1 LRSRSSSNLLVGFIG
16 SAVILGGFFGCS
28 NSSDPDQQI
37 PQATS
42 FPTPA
47 ASPTES
53 ATPEPTESQTPSQT
67 PTEAATPEPTQAA
80 SSQALSALASLP
92 IKGRAPKTGYDR
104 DLFASDWD
112 YSFGCDT
119 RNKILRRDF
128 SEFAFRTGSSCIIE
142 TGVLQDPYTGTT
154 INFVRGVGT
163 SSEVQID
170 HVVAVSDAWQK
181 GAQQLSSDQRY
192 AFYND
197 PLNLLA
203 VSGSANSQ
211 KSDSDAASWLPANKA
226 FRCDFVAR
234 QIAVKLSYNLW
245 VTQAEYDSIYRVL
258 ETCPNQT
265 LPTS

>member
-1 LRSRSSSNLLVGFIG
+1 MRSRSSSNILVGFVG
-16 SAVILGGFFGCS
+16 SAIILGGFFGCS
-28 NSSDPDQQI
+28 NSSDPDQLR
-37 PQATS
+37 PQATDT
-42 FPTPA
+42 PTQSATPEPSESQPT
-47 ASPTES
+47 SPTES
-53 ATPEPTESQTPSQT
+53 ATPEPIQTV
-67 PTEAATPEPTQAA
+67 
-80 SSQALSALASLP
+80 SSQALTALVSIP

-128 SEFAFRTGSSCIIE
+128 SEFVFRTGSSCIIE
-142 TGVLQDPYTGTT
+142 TGVLQDPYTGAT
-154 INFVRGVGT
+154 INFIRGVGT
-163 SSEVQID
+163 SNQVQID

-226 FRCDFVAR
+226 FRCEFVAR
-234 QIAVKLSYNLW
+234 QIAVKISYNLW
-245 VTQAEYDSIYRVL
+245 VTQAEYDSMYRIL
-258 ETCPNQT
+258 QTCPTQN
-265 LPTS
+265 LPTN

>member
-1 LRSRSSSNLLVGFIG
+1 MRSPSSSNLLVGIVG
-16 SAVILGGFFGCS
+16 SAIILGGFFGCS
-28 NSSDPDQQI
+28 SSSDQAEI
-37 PQATS
+37 RPQVTS
-42 FPTPA
+42 TPTLS
-47 ASPTES
+47 ASES
-53 ATPEPTESQTPSQT
+53 ASPEPTPSQSPT
-67 PTEAATPEPTQAA
+67 PTTSAPSTPEPTQSVTSEAI
-80 SSQALSALASLP
+80 SALASIP

-128 SEFAFRTGSSCIIE
+128 TEFAFRVGSSCIIE
-142 TGVLQDPYTGTT
+142 TGVLNDPYTGTT

-211 KSDSDAASWLPANKA
+211 KSDSDAASWLPANKS
-226 FRCDFVAR
+226 FRCEFIAR

-245 VTQAEYDSIYRVL
+245 VTQAEYDSMYRVL
-258 ETCPNQT
+258 EACPNQT

>member
-1 LRSRSSSNLLVGFIG
+1 MRSPSSSNLLVGLVG

-28 NSSDPDQQI
+28 DSSEQNQTRPPVAI
-37 PQATS
+37 T
-42 FPTPA
+42 PTQSSTPTETLTPEPSS
-47 ASPTES
+47 SPTETS
-53 ATPEPTESQTPSQT
+53 
-67 PTEAATPEPTQAA
+67 TPEPTQAV

-112 YSFGCDT
+112 YSFGCDM
-119 RNKILRRDF
+119 RNKILRRDL
-128 SEFAFRTGSSCIIE
+128 SEFVFRVGSSCSIE
-142 TGVLQDPYTGTT
+142 TGVLQDPYTGST
-154 INFVRGVGT
+154 INFVRGVAT

-203 VSGSANSQ
+203 VSSSANSQ

-226 FRCDFVAR
+226 FRCEFVAR

-245 VTQAEYDSIYRVL
+245 VTQAEYDSMYRVL

-265 LPTS
+265 LPTN